1 MTDRG
6 SISVEMVI
14 LAPAFVLFF
23 ALIVFAGRVQSGT
36 ADVEAAARSAARA
49 ITLSRDPHEAVNI
62 ARADTQD
69 RLDVGAPSCRDMAW
83 DARITSTEATVTIS
97 CEVDLEAAAILPVPG
112 TFRVSASSTEVRDR
126 YIEDE

>member
-23 ALIVFAGRVQSGT
+23 ALIVVAGRVQSNT
-36 ADVEAAARSAARA
+36 AEVEAAARSAARSL
-49 ITLSRDPHEAVNI
+49 TLSRDPHEAVAI
-62 ARADTQD
+62 ARADTHD

-83 DARITSTEATVTIS
+83 DARITTTDVTVTIS
-97 CEVDLEAAAILPVPG
+97 CEVDLEAAAALPIPG
-112 TFRVSASSTEVRDR
+112 TFRVSASSTETLDR
-126 YIEDE
+126 FIEGA